1 MAIFHLKDLCC
12 RHKLNPFKS
21 MHFDLHVILVGPT
34 YELDYVNLFTHTQE
48 RACFS
53 EDILKY
59 QHGVWTFETKIK
71 HNYNIKTNFVIERKL
86 IVGNALWPKYSNA
99 IIVEITIP
107 NITLADD
114 PLYAFTIILG
124 FDPENGDTKIVNF
137 ISTNGN
143 LWRGDTALF
152 PPPPPPPPPP
162 PIVQS
167 VILCEKCG
175 MVCAAKGG
183 GMGTCLCKKIP

>member
-137 ISTNGN
+137 IRLNWN

-152 PPPPPPPPPP
+152 PPPPPPP